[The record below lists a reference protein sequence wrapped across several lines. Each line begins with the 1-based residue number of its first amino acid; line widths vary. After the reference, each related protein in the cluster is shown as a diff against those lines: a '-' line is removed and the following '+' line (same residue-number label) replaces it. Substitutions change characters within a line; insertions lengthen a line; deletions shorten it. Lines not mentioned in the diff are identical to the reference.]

1 MQANNQLK
9 LSAGIASILLA
20 LVLVTLKLWA
30 LSETSALSIAA
41 SLADSAMDLM
51 MSLASLAAIAYAM
64 RPADEDHAFGHS
76 SAEDLTA
83 LGQSL
88 FIFVSA
94 GVIAWVAVTRLL
106 AGEPTPLEQTGRGIL
121 VMLASILLT
130 AALVAWQRFVAK
142 RTGSKVVEADSLHY
156 VGDLMPTIGA
166 IVSLWAAGSFG
177 LFSVDSIVALASAL
191 FMVVG
196 AARIFFKAWNALM
209 DAAADP
215 EIIAEIRSL
224 CETWPG
230 VRGCHDLKTRTA
242 GSIIFINIHIELDG
256 DQSLH
261 EAHAIG
267 ASLRRAIVE
276 AHPNTDVI
284 IHKDPV

>member
-1 MQANNQLK
+1 MQASNQLK
-9 LSAGIASILLA
+9 LSAGLASIMLA
-20 LVLVTLKLWA
+20 LVLVGLKLWA

-88 FIFVSA
+88 FILVSA
-94 GVIAWVAVTRLL
+94 GAITWLALARLL
-106 AGEPTPLEQTGRGIL
+106 SGEATQLAQTDRGIL
-121 VMLASILLT
+121 VMLVSIVLT

-156 VGDLMPTIGA
+156 VGDLLPTIGA
-166 IVSLWAAGSFG
+166 IISLWAAGSFG
-177 LFSVDSIVALASAL
+177 LHSIDSIVALGSAS
-191 FMVVG
+191 FMAV
-196 AARIFFKAWNALM
+196 AAIRIFLKAWNALM
-209 DAAADP
+209 DASADP
-215 EIIAEIRSL
+215 AVVEEIRDM
-224 CETWPG
+224 CEAWPG

-242 GSIIFINIHIELDG
+242 GSVLFVNVHIELDG
-256 DQSLH
+256 SQSLYD
-261 EAHAIG
+261 AHAVG
-267 ASLRRAIVE
+267 AALKRAIIK
-276 AHPNTDVI
+276 AHPNSDVI